1 MGVKIK
7 PVKGKKK
14 TEAEKKAD
22 IEKRAK
28 ARLAKEKAAQA
39 EEQGYRSVKA
49 MDKKRIRNASKA
61 SKQEEKTK
69 RIAIRQGEKTARVK
83 ARHGVSMKKDGA
95 SKKTKTYTR
104 QGSAKSTDGQTTKV
118 YRKDGSLKRETN
130 VNLSGKRTVYSTSG
144 NPRFLDKTTTTSTE
158 KVPATSKT
166 TKYNRK
172 GEAKKTIYGD
182 SDSGRGLDTKKH
194 RKVLRK
200 TRMAKNNAKKKDVV
214 VDRKSGASAKFPE
227 IKKENEGKFTK
238 WVEKNMGGMD
248 TCKAA
253 SKIMR
258 SRTKKYSPAV
268 VKMANYANNF
278 GCKTKKEDGASVPL
292 KGKQKNLPD
301 ALKSKILASDGPSMK
316 NGKVKDIKSKKYD
329 RKMKKADPGSVKKD
343 VYFPLTGKHGEENRP
358 RIALGDPGSVTSKR
372 STTFTKGNKKYTKTH
387 NSGSGV
393 THYSKKK
400 MKK

>member
-1 MGVKIK
+1 M
-7 PVKGKKK
+7 
-14 TEAEKKAD
+14 
-22 IEKRAK
+22 
-28 ARLAKEKAAQA
+28 AR
-39 EEQGYRSVKA
+39 
-49 MDKKRIRNASKA
+49 
-61 SKQEEKTK
+61 T
-69 RIAIRQGEKTARVK
+69 
-83 ARHGVSMKKDGA
+83 
-95 SKKTKTYTR
+95 KKTKTYTR
-104 QGSAKSTDGQTTKV
+104 QGSTKSTDGQTTKV

-238 WVEKNMGGMD
+238 WVEKNMPGMD

-278 GCKTKKEDGASVPL
+278 GCKTKSKDGASMNGGPGDGRKKPTANTVRSESTGVAKPEGWGHDQLKTDAVTDHVLGMRDMGFYSDKYAKDRIAGRKGYPASTYETVRHPGAKSTAVEKTIAKGPKKPKAKAKAKPQSEMKMLRSVKGIEPNKKLMATKTVAKAKAPL
-292 KGKQKNLPD
+292 KKMTPKPAKKLST
-301 ALKSKILASDGPSMK
+301 K
-316 NGKVKDIKSKKYD
+316 KSKK
-329 RKMKKADPGSVKKD
+329 
-343 VYFPLTGKHGEENRP
+343 
-358 RIALGDPGSVTSKR
+358 
-372 STTFTKGNKKYTKTH
+372 
-387 NSGSGV
+387 
-393 THYSKKK
+393 
-400 MKK
+400 